1 MTNRIYWVWAI
12 TDNLPI
18 GSTGHKN
25 GMYGSGPDST
35 IATSP
40 GAAATAF
47 AEDDERNE
55 VTIIV
60 LDPHTLERWTFSI
73 AKTLSVTLAE
83 VPS

>member
-1 MTNRIYWVWAI
+1 MSRIYWVWAI
-12 TDNLPI
+12 SSDGAVHL
-18 GSTGHKN
+18 GGALN
-25 GMYGSGPDST
+25 GCYSSGPDST